1 MEKGTWLRK
10 GFLLYLA
17 GACLCASL
25 LIAHSAEAFSPQV
38 IQRGAVGDDVIELQA
53 RLQYIGYYTGPIDGV
68 FGWQTYWAVRNFQH
82 DFGLDVDGLVGEKMK
97 QKLLAVTEFDK
108 EYVYGKLAQ
117 GETPQHYGPNKG
129 PEGQPPPGQR
139 DPGNL
144 GQSKWVP
151 PGTHGQGAPQK
162 QQGQAKQAP
171 SPKQVPQQPS
181 AQPKVGQAQQAVN
194 LPQGFSENDIRL
206 MANAV
211 YGEARGEPYEGQVA
225 IAAVILNR
233 VKRPEFPNTVAG
245 VIFEPLAFSAV
256 SDGQIWLEPDET
268 ARRAVLD
275 AINGWDPTGGKVYY
289 FNPAKAYAPWMWE
302 RYGKQQGQAVRIG
315 KHIFID

>member
-1 MEKGTWLRK
+1 MFFSL
-10 GFLLYLA
+10 GFF
-17 GACLCASL
+17 SSN
-25 LIAHSAEAFSPQV
+25 SAQAFSPQV

-53 RLQYIGYYTGPIDGV
+53 RLQYIGYYRGKIDGV
-68 FGWQTYWAVRNFQH
+68 YGWETYWAVRNFQH
-82 DFGLDVDGLVGEKMK
+82 DFGLDIDGLVGDEIKK
-97 QKLLAVTEFDK
+97 KLTAVSEFDK
-108 EYVYGKLAQ
+108 DYVYGKLAQ
-117 GETPQHYGPNKG
+117 GENPVHYGPHKG

-144 GQSKWVP
+144 DRKWVP
-151 PGTHGQGAPQK
+151 PGTHGAPQN
-162 QQGQAKQAP
+162 QQQQTRQQRQGGQAP
-171 SPKQVPQQPS
+171 SPTPAPPQQKR
-181 AQPKVGQAQQAVN
+181 AERQVGQLQQAVN
-194 LPQGFSENDIRL
+194 IPQGFSDNDIRL

-211 YGEARGEPYEGQVA
+211 YGESRGEPYEGQVA

-233 VKRPEFPNTVAG
+233 IKSPEFPNTVSG

-268 ARRAVLD
+268 AKRAVLD

-302 RYGKQQGQAVRIG
+302 RYGKQRGQAVQIG
-315 KHIFID
+315 KHIFIN